1 MNKTR
6 LYVAI
11 MASLPFAAFSLGMG
25 DMTVESSLNQPFKA
39 EIQLIDV
46 DIPLAGIKARLASVE
61 DFARIGLDRNEI
73 LTLLRFEIKKN
84 EHGQPVIFISSHER
98 IVEPF
103 LEIVVDLTWANGQLY
118 RAYTVLLD
126 PPGYQLN
133 GGIKATGSPVK
144 LKTYASEPGVVDKPS
159 YSHVVEQGSESS
171 KFRKEATYGPTVAN
185 ESIWQIAQRYTTPD
199 TSIQQVILAIVGT
212 NSQAFTQGNLNGLK
226 TGERLRIPSSDEVKK
241 VPEDLARGEVEAHDL
256 AWRNKEEIKHVL
268 LPPYIDGVAGTS
280 QFDNQSSTKPITNPA
295 TGASPSNIPQAPVFN
310 QQKTTQGNAFTDIF
324 STADSLMSA
333 EDSKKPAAA
342 GKQPVKP
349 DSAMKAEMDVTNAAI
364 DSMRLVNSQLKNQLQ
379 SLEKNNKALQEQMSK
394 RDEDIRQLR
403 EQMALLLKQR
413 QAIAAQTSQMQ
424 TEDDSSNL
432 WIYLLLI
439 LAAGGLGAFTWL
451 FLKQK
456 ANRRNSLSEPDD
468 HPNQDI
474 PPLPV
479 KPLLQTQAIEPER
492 SEDTESPADSTGAL
506 SDGDKTTTDKPRSK
520 SKSKDAL
527 IIHQAAIE
535 PAAVSVEPTDS
546 SPAEEPAAASALDET
561 RPDVNE
567 TEAEQAIE
575 SPAVVKEPLQPELPM
590 AIHDN
595 EEPLAYE
602 LTEEPAAVAD
612 EAEKASEKKEFKRPL
627 SDLLKTAADYPVEVV
642 GIDSQVHEAKQPETP
657 AEEEPAP
664 IQEETSESDHFVLDF
679 EPSLEKMVEENKQ
692 KQTVSEEVEQA
703 AEDGLDFISTP
714 IETKA
719 EEKAALPEVETRDD
733 HALDFEAG
741 LHYEPERLKPE
752 KAESQTIESPEIDEL
767 LKFDEEANEEG
778 PVIHFD
784 NPTEEEKPDDVNAA
798 PLKPEPEQKPGKST
812 KASQKDDYEFD
823 TIALDNPEA
832 EDEPFAAAN
841 EGDNEFNFEAEF
853 SGDDSVTELPVEADE
868 VADESEESK
877 SSAEEQKLVK
887 SKKALDTLMALAKTY
902 LSMDDHEAA
911 RQSLQE
917 IVEFGN
923 KKQRAEAQKLLDEMD
938 KK

>member
-25 DMTVESSLNQPFKA
+25 DMTVESALNQPFKA

-84 EHGQPVIFISSHER
+84 EHGQPVIYISSHER

-159 YSHVVEQGSESS
+159 YSHVVEQGAEGG
-171 KFRKEATYGPTVAN
+171 KVRKEATYGPTVAN

-199 TSIQQVILAIVGT
+199 TTIQQVILAIVGT

-241 VPEDLARGEVEAHDL
+241 VPEDLARGEVDAHDV

-280 QFDNQSSTKPITNPA
+280 QFDNPSAAKPITDPG
-295 TGASPSNIPQAPVFN
+295 TGTSPSTIPQAPVFN
-310 QQKTTQGNAFTDIF
+310 QHKTTQGNAFTDIF
-324 STADSLMSA
+324 STSNSLMSA
-333 EDSKKPAAA
+333 EDSKKPVASD
-342 GKQPVKP
+342 KQLVKP

-379 SLEKNNKALQEQMSK
+379 SLEKNNKALQDQMSK

-424 TEDDSSNL
+424 AEEDSSNV
-432 WIYLLLI
+432 WIYLLLL

-451 FLKQK
+451 FLKQQ
-456 ANRRNSLSEPDD
+456 ANRRHSLSEPDQPTND
-468 HPNQDI
+468 T
-474 PPLPV
+474 PPQPV
-479 KPLLQTQAIEPER
+479 KPLLQAQAFEPER
-492 SEDTESPADSTGAL
+492 SEGERAVDSAGQA
-506 SDGDKTTTDKPRSK
+506 SDGVKPTTEKPRSK

-535 PAAVSVEPTDS
+535 PAAATAEPTDS
-546 SPAEEPAAASALDET
+546 LPVEEPAAASDLGEEK
-561 RPDVNE
+561 PDVNE
-567 TEAEQAIE
+567 TVVEQAIE
-575 SPAVVKEPLQPELPM
+575 RPAVLEEPVQTEPPM
-590 AIHDN
+590 AIHENDS
-595 EEPLAYE
+595 YE
-602 LTEEPAAVAD
+602 FTEEPAAVA
-612 EAEKASEKKEFKRPL
+612 EETEKTPEKKEFKRPL
-627 SDLLKTAADYPVEVV
+627 SDLLKTASDYPVEVV
-642 GIDSQVHEAKQPETP
+642 GIDSQVHEAIQPVTP
-657 AEEEPAP
+657 DEAPAP
-664 IQEETSESDHFVLDF
+664 IQEDASESDNFVLDF

-692 KQTVSEEVEQA
+692 KHTVSEEVEQVA
-703 AEDGLDFISTP
+703 DDGLEFIPTP
-714 IETKA
+714 IETTT
-719 EEKAALPEVETRDD
+719 EEKAALPEVEASDD

-741 LHYEPERLKPE
+741 LPYEPAKVEPE
-752 KAESQTIESPEIDEL
+752 KTEGERIESPEIDEL
-767 LKFDEEANEEG
+767 LKSDEDANEEG
-778 PVIHFD
+778 PVINFD
-784 NPTEEEKPDDVNAA
+784 GLAEEETISGINAA
-798 PLKPEPEQKPGKST
+798 PLNLEAEQKPGKSA
-812 KASQKDDYEFD
+812 KARQEDDKEFD
-823 TIALDNPEA
+823 ALVQGSA
-832 EDEPFAAAN
+832 EEDHEPFAVQD
-841 EGDNEFNFEAEF
+841 EEENEFNFEAEF
-853 SGDDSVTELPVEADE
+853 NGDDAVADIPLTADE
-868 VADESEESK
+868 LTDESEETQDP
-877 SSAEEQKLVK
+877 AAPQKLVK
-887 SKKALDTLMALAKTY
+887 SKKALDTLLALAKTY
-902 LSMDDHEAA
+902 LSMDDQEAA

>member
-25 DMTVESSLNQPFKA
+25 DMTVESALNQPFKA
-39 EIQLIDV
+39 EIQLFDV

-73 LTLLRFEIKKN
+73 LTLLHFEIKKN

-103 LEIVVDLTWANGQLY
+103 LEIVVDLTWSNGQLY

-144 LKTYASEPGVVDKPS
+144 LKTYNEPGVVEKPS
-159 YSHVVEQGSESS
+159 YAHVVEQGAESG
-171 KFRKEATYGPTVAN
+171 KVRKEATYGPTVAN

-199 TSIQQVILAIVGT
+199 TTIQQVILAIVGT

-241 VPEDLARGEVEAHDL
+241 VPEDLARGEVDAHDV

-280 QFDNQSSTKPITNPA
+280 QFDNPSSAKPITNPA
-295 TGASPSNIPQAPVFN
+295 TGASPSSIPQAPVFN

-324 STADSLMSA
+324 STSDSLMSA
-333 EDSKKPAAA
+333 EDSKKPVAAD
-342 GKQPVKP
+342 KQPVKP

-394 RDEDIRQLR
+394 RDEDIKQLR
-403 EQMALLLKQR
+403 EQIALLLKQR

-424 TEDDSSNL
+424 AEEDSSNL
-432 WIYLLLI
+432 WIYVLLL

-456 ANRRNSLSEPDD
+456 ANRRNSLAEPDD
-468 HPNQDI
+468 HPDNET
-474 PPLPV
+474 PPSPV
-479 KPLLQTQAIEPER
+479 KPLLQAQAIKSER
-492 SEDTESPADSTGAL
+492 SEDTQSAADPAEAL
-506 SDGDKTTTDKPRSK
+506 NDEAKPTIEKPR

-535 PAAVSVEPTDS
+535 PAAASVEMTERLPTD
-546 SPAEEPAAASALDET
+546 EPAAVSDLDEK
-561 RPDVNE
+561 RPDINE
-567 TEAEQAIE
+567 RAEPVIE
-575 SPAVVKEPLQPELPM
+575 SPAVVEELVQPQPPM
-590 AIHDN
+590 AVHEN
-595 EEPLAYE
+595 EQPLSYE
-602 LTEEPAAVAD
+602 VTEEPAAVAD
-612 EAEKASEKKEFKRPL
+612 DAEKAPEKKEFKRPL
-627 SDLLKTAADYPVEVV
+627 SDLLKTTSDYPVEVV
-642 GIDSQVHEAKQPETP
+642 GIDSQVHEAIQPVTP
-657 AEEEPAP
+657 DEEPAP
-664 IQEETSESDHFVLDF
+664 IQEDASESDNFVLDF

-692 KQTVSEEVEQA
+692 KHTVSEEVEQVA
-703 AEDGLDFISTP
+703 DDGLEFIPTP
-714 IETKA
+714 IETKT
-719 EEKAALPEVETRDD
+719 EEKAALPEVEASDD
-733 HALDFEAG
+733 QALDFEAG
-741 LHYEPERLKPE
+741 LHYEPARLEPE
-752 KAESQTIESPEIDEL
+752 KAEDQPIESPEIDEL
-767 LKFDEEANEEG
+767 LKSDGEANEEG
-778 PVIHFD
+778 PVIEFD
-784 NPTEEEKPDDVNAA
+784 ALAEEEKTADVSAA
-798 PLKPEPEQKPGKST
+798 PLNPEAEQKPGKST
-812 KASQKDDYEFD
+812 KARQEDDKEFD
-823 TIALDNPEA
+823 ALVQGSTAKD
-832 EDEPFAAAN
+832 DEPFPI
-841 EGDNEFNFEAEF
+841 EDERDNEFNFEAEF
-853 SGDDSVTELPVEADE
+853 NGDDAAADIPLQADE
-868 VADESEESK
+868 LADELEETE
-877 SSAEEQKLVK
+877 APQKLVK

-911 RQSLQE
+911 KQSLQE